1 MIIDVTTKTL
11 QNYVDILAITKKLL
25 QDKNIV
31 NTIYNAID
39 NDFNFKID
47 VDIDVDVDNNICG
60 LIVNKDYDNITVTLY
75 TLQGNFKMYI
85 DIYNYIDFTLKTLYI
100 YLQKNSVLD
109 VDTNTQFIFN
119 VDNNNYS
126 IDYKQTINKLQIYLD

>member
-60 LIVNKDYDNITVTLY
+60 LIVIIYYYKY
-75 TLQGNFKMYI
+75 T
-85 DIYNYIDFTLKTLYI
+85 
-100 YLQKNSVLD
+100 
-109 VDTNTQFIFN
+109 
-119 VDNNNYS
+119 
-126 IDYKQTINKLQIYLD
+126 

>member
-11 QNYVDILAITKKLL
+11 QNYVNILAITKKLL

-31 NTIYNAID
+31 SNIYNAID

-85 DIYNYIDFTLKTLYI
+85 DIYNYIDSTLKTIYI

>member
-11 QNYVDILAITKKLL
+11 QNYVNILAITKKLL

-31 NTIYNAID
+31 STIYNAID

-85 DIYNYIDFTLKTLYI
+85 DIYNYIDSTLKTIYI

>member
-1 MIIDVTTKTL
+1 M
-11 QNYVDILAITKKLL
+11 TKKIIKL
-25 QDKNIV
+25 DKAIETFINIV
-31 NTIYNAID
+31 SFIKDNGIIYNYD
-39 NDFNFKID
+39 GTFKNYCK
-47 VDIDVDVDNNICG
+47 DVDVDNNICG

-85 DIYNYIDFTLKTLYI
+85 DIYNYIDSTLKTLYI
-100 YLQKNSVLD
+100 YLRKNSVLD

>member
-1 MIIDVTTKTL
+1 MTIDVTTKTL
-11 QNYVDILAITKKLL
+11 QNYVNILAITKKLL

-47 VDIDVDVDNNICG
+47 VDLDVDVDNNICG

-85 DIYNYIDFTLKTLYI
+85 DIYNYIDFTLKSLYI
-100 YLQKNSVLD
+100 YLRKNSVLD